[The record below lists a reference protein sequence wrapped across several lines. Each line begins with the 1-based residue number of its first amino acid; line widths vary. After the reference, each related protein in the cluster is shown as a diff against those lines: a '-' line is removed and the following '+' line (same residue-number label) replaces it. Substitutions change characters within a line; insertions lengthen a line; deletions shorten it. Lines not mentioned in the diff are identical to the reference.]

1 MWSGPR
7 NISTALMRSW
17 ESRSDTFVID
27 EPFYAHYLSVTNVDH
42 PGRDEIIQNGETDQ
56 SVVSKG
62 LISDIDDSC
71 SIYFQKHMTH
81 HMIPSVGREWMK
93 DVVNC
98 FLIRDPKDMILSY
111 TKVNSNLS
119 MHLLGLEEQYELF
132 EYVTKINGRAPPVVD
147 SKDILL
153 DPRETLRLLCE
164 KIGVVFS
171 EEMLSWSKG
180 VRDTDGIW
188 AKYWYDNVINSTGFN
203 TYTEK
208 NEVIRDE
215 YLQLYEDCLKIY
227 DENYQNIKFSDER
240 LVN

>member
-42 PGRDEIIQNGETDQ
+42 PGRDEIVQSGETDQ

-111 TKVNSNLS
+111 AKVNSNLS

-132 EYVTKINGRAPPVVD
+132 EYVTKINGRAPPVID

-227 DENYQNIKFSDER
+227 EKLSKHKI
-240 LVN
+240 

>member
-27 EPFYAHYLSVTNVDH
+27 EPFYAHYLSATNVDH
-42 PGRDEIIQNGETDQ
+42 PGRDEIVQSGETDQ

-81 HMIPSVGREWMK
+81 HMIPSVDRDWMK

-98 FLIRDPKDMILSY
+98 FLIRNPKDMILSY

-188 AKYWYDNVINSTGFN
+188 AKYWYDNVVNSTGFN

-227 DENYQNIKFSDER
+227 EKLSRHKIK
-240 LVN
+240 

>member
-42 PGRDEIIQNGETDQ
+42 PGRDEIVQSGETDQ

-81 HMIPSVGREWMK
+81 HMIPSVGRDWMK

-98 FLIRDPKDMILSY
+98 FLIRNPKDMILSY

-147 SKDILL
+147 SKDILI
-153 DPRETLRLLCE
+153 DPRKTLSLLCE
-164 KIGVVFS
+164 KVGVIFS

-180 VRDTDGIW
+180 VRDTDGVW

-215 YLQLYEDCLKIY
+215 YLQLYEDCLRIYEKLSKHKI
-227 DENYQNIKFSDER
+227 
-240 LVN
+240 

>member
-42 PGRDEIIQNGETDQ
+42 PGRDEIVQSGETDQ
-56 SVVSKG
+56 SVVVKG

-81 HMIPSVGREWMK
+81 HMIPSVDRDWMK

-98 FLIRDPKDMILSY
+98 FLIRNPKDMILSY

-153 DPRETLRLLCE
+153 DPREKLRLLCE

-188 AKYWYDNVINSTGFN
+188 AKYWYDNVVNSTGFN

-227 DENYQNIKFSDER
+227 EKLSSHKIK
-240 LVN
+240 

>member
-1 MWSGPR
+1 MIRIAMWSGPR

-42 PGRDEIIQNGETDQ
+42 PGRDEIVQSGETDQ

-81 HMIPSVGREWMK
+81 HMIPSVGRDWMK

-98 FLIRDPKDMILSY
+98 FLIRNPKDMILSY

-132 EYVTKINGRAPPVVD
+132 EYVTKINGRVPPVVD
-147 SKDILL
+147 SKDILI
-153 DPRETLRLLCE
+153 DPRKTLSLLCE
-164 KIGVVFS
+164 KVGVIFS

-203 TYTEK
+203 IYRQK
-208 NEVIRDE
+208 DDDVPSKYLGLYDE
-215 YLQLYEDCLKIY
+215 CIKIY
-227 DENYQNIKFSDER
+227 DELAKYKIT
-240 LVN
+240 

>member
-42 PGRDEIIQNGETDQ
+42 PGRDEIVQNGETDQ

-62 LISDIDDSC
+62 LISDIGDSC

-81 HMIPSVGREWMK
+81 HMIPSVDRDWMK

-98 FLIRDPKDMILSY
+98 FLIRNPKDMILSY

-147 SKDILL
+147 SKDILK
-153 DPRETLRLLCE
+153 DPRKTLSLLCE
-164 KIGVVFS
+164 KVGVIFS

-180 VRDTDGIW
+180 VRVTDGIW

-208 NEVIRDE
+208 KEVIRDE
-215 YLQLYEDCLKIY
+215 YLMLYEDCLKIY
-227 DENYQNIKFSDER
+227 EKLSKHKIN
-240 LVN
+240 

>member
-1 MWSGPR
+1 MIRIAMWSGPR

-81 HMIPSVGREWMK
+81 HMIPSVGRDWMK

-98 FLIRDPKDMILSY
+98 FLIRNPKDMILSY

-119 MHLLGLEEQYELF
+119 MHLLGLEDQYELF
-132 EYVTKINGRAPPVVD
+132 EYVTKINGRAPTVVD

-188 AKYWYDNVINSTGFN
+188 AKYWYYNVINSTGFN
-203 TYTEK
+203 IYRQK
-208 NEVIRDE
+208 DDDVPSKYLGLYDE
-215 YLQLYEDCLKIY
+215 CIKIY
-227 DENYQNIKFSDER
+227 DELAKYKIT
-240 LVN
+240 

>member
-42 PGRDEIIQNGETDQ
+42 QGRDEIVQSGETDQ

-203 TYTEK
+203 IYRQK
-208 NEVIRDE
+208 DDDVPSKYLGLYDE
-215 YLQLYEDCLKIY
+215 CIKIY
-227 DENYQNIKFSDER
+227 DELAKYKIT
-240 LVN
+240 

>member
-42 PGRDEIIQNGETDQ
+42 PGRDEIVQNGETDQ

-62 LISDIDDSC
+62 LISDINDSC

-93 DVVNC
+93 EVVNC

-147 SKDILL
+147 SKDILI
-153 DPRETLRLLCE
+153 DPRKTLSLLCE
-164 KIGVVFS
+164 KVGVIFS

-203 TYTEK
+203 AYTEK

-227 DENYQNIKFSDER
+227 EKLSKHK
-240 LVN
+240 VK

>member
-42 PGRDEIIQNGETDQ
+42 PGRDEIVQSGETDQ

-203 TYTEK
+203 IYRQK
-208 NEVIRDE
+208 DDDVPSKYLGLYDE
-215 YLQLYEDCLKIY
+215 CIKIY
-227 DENYQNIKFSDER
+227 DELAKYKIT
-240 LVN
+240 

>member
-7 NISTALMRSW
+7 NISTAMMRSW
-17 ESRSDTFVID
+17 ESRTDTFVID
-27 EPFYAHYLSVTNVDH
+27 EPFYAHYLSVTNANH
-42 PGRDEIIQNGETDQ
+42 PGRDEIIQDGETDQ
-56 SVVSKG
+56 SIVSKG
-62 LISDIDDSC
+62 LISDTDDSC

-81 HMIPSVGREWMK
+81 HMIPSVDREWMK
-93 DVVNC
+93 EVINC
-98 FLIRDPKDMILSY
+98 FLIRNPKDMILSY

-132 EYVTKINGRAPPVVD
+132 EYVTKINGRAPPVID

-203 TYTEK
+203 IYRQK
-208 NEVIRDE
+208 DDDVPSKYLGLYDE
-215 YLQLYEDCLKIY
+215 CIKIY
-227 DENYQNIKFSDER
+227 DELAKYKIT
-240 LVN
+240 

>member
-42 PGRDEIIQNGETDQ
+42 PGRDEIVQSGETDQ

-153 DPRETLRLLCE
+153 NPRKTLRLLCE

-203 TYTEK
+203 IYRQK
-208 NEVIRDE
+208 DDDVPSKYLGLYDE
-215 YLQLYEDCLKIY
+215 CIKIY
-227 DENYQNIKFSDER
+227 DELAKYKIT
-240 LVN
+240 

>member
-27 EPFYAHYLSVTNVDH
+27 EPFYAHYLSVTNVNH
-42 PGRDEIIQNGETDQ
+42 PGRDEIVQSGETDQ

-81 HMIPSVGREWMK
+81 HMIPSVDRDWMK

-98 FLIRDPKDMILSY
+98 FLIRNPKDMILSY

-147 SKDILL
+147 SKDILI
-153 DPRETLRLLCE
+153 DPRKTLSLLCE
-164 KIGVVFS
+164 KVGVIFS

-180 VRDTDGIW
+180 VRDTDGVW

-215 YLQLYEDCLKIY
+215 YFQLYEDCLKIY
-227 DENYQNIKFSDER
+227 EKLSKHKIK
-240 LVN
+240 

>member
-42 PGRDEIIQNGETDQ
+42 PGRDEIVQSGETDQ

-81 HMIPSVGREWMK
+81 HMIPSVGRDWMK

-98 FLIRDPKDMILSY
+98 FLIRNPKDMILSY

-203 TYTEK
+203 IYRQK
-208 NEVIRDE
+208 DDDVPSKYLGLYDE
-215 YLQLYEDCLKIY
+215 CIKIY
-227 DENYQNIKFSDER
+227 DELAKYKIT
-240 LVN
+240 

>member
-42 PGRDEIIQNGETDQ
+42 PGRDEIIQSGETDQ

-132 EYVTKINGRAPPVVD
+132 EYVTKINGRAPPVID

-227 DENYQNIKFSDER
+227 EKLSKHKI
-240 LVN
+240 